1 MDKDHILQ
9 QLPYDE
15 PFRFVDELLEI
26 DEGGVVG
33 KYRYREDAGFYRG
46 HFKGFP
52 VTPGVLLTETMAQI
66 GLVCLGIYLL
76 QDELEEMPRLA
87 FSEVEAE
94 FLKPVYPGEE
104 VLVRAEK
111 EYFRFK
117 KLKVKA
123 EMYNEGGELVA
134 RARLAGMVLSP
145 GGRN

>member
-1 MDKDHILQ
+1 MDKHSILEF
-9 QLPYDE
+9 LPYDE
-15 PFRFVDELLEI
+15 PFRFVDELVEI
-26 DEGGVVG
+26 SEEGVIG
-33 KYRYREDAGFYRG
+33 KYRYREDADFYRG

-76 QDELEEMPRLA
+76 KDELEIMPKLA
-87 FSEVEAE
+87 FSEFEAE

-111 EYFRFK
+111 EYFRFR

-123 EMYNEGGELVA
+123 EMHNAKGELVA
-134 RARLAGMVLSP
+134 RARLAGMILKDETS
-145 GGRN
+145 